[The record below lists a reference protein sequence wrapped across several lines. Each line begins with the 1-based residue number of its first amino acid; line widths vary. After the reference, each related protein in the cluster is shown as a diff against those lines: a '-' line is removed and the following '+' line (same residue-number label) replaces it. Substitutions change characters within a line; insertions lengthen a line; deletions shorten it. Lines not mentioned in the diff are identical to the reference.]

1 MPIYEYQ
8 CQSCQKVIEVLQ
20 QMSAKPLK
28 KCESC
33 GGRLDKLLSRTAFV
47 LKGGG
52 WYSDGYGGAKKTAGK
67 TGGSESSKESKS
79 EAKESASQSKESTS
93 QAKDSKSEST
103 SAATKSKGSSK
114 STD

>member
-20 QMSAKPLK
+20 QMSDKPLK

-52 WYSDGYGGAKKTAGK
+52 WYSDGYGGGKKTAGK

-79 EAKESASQSKESTS
+79 E
-93 QAKDSKSEST
+93 SKSESKESKSQT
-103 SAATKSKGSSK
+103 KESKSETTPAATKSKESTK
-114 STD
+114 STE

>member
-8 CQSCQKVIEVLQ
+8 CQSCQRVIEVLQ

-52 WYSDGYGGAKKTAGK
+52 WYSDGYGGAKKSAGK
-67 TGGSESSKESKS
+67 AGGSESSKESKP
-79 EAKESASQSKESTS
+79 EAKESTS
-93 QAKDSKSEST
+93 QAKDSKSEGT
-103 SAATKSKGSSK
+103 SAATKTKGSSK